1 MYLSLTKRR
10 DKNMLKYIV
19 TVALIATLATT
30 SSAGYI
36 DECSQLATCADCLA
50 HDYCGWCSPYPV
62 VYENGTKGARC
73 GDQRDAPWTCNN
85 LYQTKQ
91 CIRGYKCD
99 ATNGQCVLAAPG
111 EGDTLKNCEA
121 GCKVEKYY
129 KCDWSSGQCSECKNA
144 GTLGEWGWSG

>member
-1 MYLSLTKRR
+1 MVPIDLPGVHKLTRTFKYYKTETLVCYLLTKRP

-19 TVALIATLATT
+19 TVALIATLAAT

-99 ATNGQCVLAAPG
+99 ATNGRCVLAAPG
-111 EGDTLKNCEA
+111 ERGYP
-121 GCKVEKYY
+121 EKLRS
-129 KCDWSSGQCSECKNA
+129 WM
-144 GTLGEWGWSG
+144 